1 MCLHKYPKVI
11 LFKMRNNILG
21 VVWMAFTERDAL
33 KLRLVQIDD
42 SEKRV
47 MGLYNAER
55 ELIYKRFRELDS
67 LQIGNKDESDI
78 KNKKV
83 QSTLHNK
90 RVRRAYKK
98 KPLKAQVTD
107 KVAIEF
113 LRQQSATV
121 PFSLICEEVER
132 QTGEKIQNG
141 SQFMQRLMKID
152 PKITKPYRGQYFYEQ
167 DTLEEKVL

>member
-1 MCLHKYPKVI
+1 MS
-11 LFKMRNNILG
+11 
-21 VVWMAFTERDAL
+21 FTERDAL

-47 MGLYNAER
+47 MGLYNEER

-67 LQIGNKDESDI
+67 LQIGNKDGSVT
-78 KNKKV
+78 KNKSS
-83 QSTLHNK
+83 QSGLNNK

-98 KPLKAQVTD
+98 KPLKAQSTD
-107 KVAIEF
+107 KAAIEF
-113 LRQQSATV
+113 LRKQSATV
-121 PFSLICEEVER
+121 PFSLICDEVEK

-152 PKITKPYRGQYFYEQ
+152 SNITKPYRGQYFYSQEN
-167 DTLEEKVL
+167 LEEKII